1 MTSYIARRF
10 LSMLLVLL
18 AVSIVT
24 FFIMLQIPGSPFDS
38 DKNVPDSVI
47 RQLEAKYNL
56 DQPPVIQYLHY
67 MEDLT
72 VPRITPDR
80 LEPDSSGIVDD
91 YLINI
96 PLLGDNTFRWMNF
109 GPTYRSP
116 SRSVNDIFRDHL
128 PVSFQLGLAA
138 FTVAIVIGIPA
149 GVIAGLRRNTW
160 LDYAAMSVALIGV
173 SVPAIVSGPIM
184 RYFFGVELR
193 WVPPTG
199 WGTIGHMILPA
210 IALGFS
216 ASAIL
221 ARLTRASLLQV
232 FNEDYIRTARA
243 KGLTERVVVSY
254 HALKNALIPV
264 ITILG
269 PLFAALVTG
278 TFVVERVFGIP
289 GLGEFFIT
297 SIGNR
302 DYPVIM
308 GTTLLYGSFLVF
320 ANLIVDLVYAVLD
333 PRIRYT

>member
-1 MTSYIARRF
+1 MTGYIVRRL
-10 LSMLLVLL
+10 LSMVVVLF
-18 AVSIVT
+18 AVSVLT

-56 DQPPVIQYLHY
+56 DEPPVIQYIQY
-67 MEDLT
+67 MEDLV
-72 VPRITPDR
+72 VPRITPR
-80 LEPDSSGIVDD
+80 QITPDASGIVDD

-96 PLLGDNTFRWMNF
+96 NLPGDNALRWLNF
-109 GPTYRSP
+109 GPSYRSP

-128 PVSFQLGLAA
+128 PVSFQLGVAA
-138 FTVAIVIGIPA
+138 FMVAVVVGVPA
-149 GVIAGLRRNTW
+149 GVIAGLRRNTAI
-160 LDYAAMSVALIGV
+160 DYLAMSIALLGV
-173 SVPAIVSGPIM
+173 SIPAIVSGPIM
-184 RYFFGVELR
+184 RYLFGVQMRIL
-193 WVPPTG
+193 PPTG
-199 WGTIGHMILPA
+199 WGTIQHVILPA

-232 FNEDYIRTARA
+232 LNEDYIRTARA
-243 KGLTERVVVSY
+243 KGVAERIVVSY

-264 ITILG
+264 VTILG

-278 TFVVERVFGIP
+278 TFVVELVFGIP
-289 GLGEFFIT
+289 GLGEFFIS

-308 GTTLLYGSFLVF
+308 GTTLLYGSFLVV
-320 ANLIVDLVYAVLD
+320 ANLVVDLVYAALD
-333 PRIRYT
+333 PRIRYS